1 METIISQFEQFLL
14 NNAWGVIIGGAIASI
29 IGTLLCYLFSKVID
43 YLKKKFKIHKNKK
56 RTLQYMK
63 GFYRGAIASYA
74 KHSSYRQILLVGD
87 IIIDVLCV
95 GLKIVVYLF
104 ATCML
109 IIMSNNLL
117 LDMLLIAICSF
128 MIYPQIIIVKDTEKA
143 FKMTY
148 DYVFGKDLTDK
159 IMDGAIDTLE
169 KNKEENKQT
178 SKKEN

>member
-14 NNAWGVIIGGAIASI
+14 NNAWGVILGGAIASI
-29 IGTLLCYLFSKVID
+29 IGTLLCYLFRKVRD
-43 YLKKKFKIHKNKK
+43 YLTKKFKIRKNKK

-63 GFYRGAIASYA
+63 VFYRGAIASYA

-87 IIIDVLCV
+87 IIIDVLSA
-95 GLKIVVYLF
+95 GLEIVVYLLV
-104 ATCML
+104 TCIL
-109 IIMSNNLL
+109 IIMSNNLY

-128 MIYPQIIIVKDTEKA
+128 MIYPKILIFKDTEKA

-159 IMDGAIDTLE
+159 IMEGAIDTL
-169 KNKEENKQT
+169 KNKND
-178 SKKEN
+178 NH